1 VAAYPQAY
9 GSYPQPP
16 ENVSIITK
24 AATRRGWIRKCQ
36 WLSVKYHYSN
46 NER

>member
-1 VAAYPQAY
+1 VAAYPQVY

-24 AATRRGWIRKCQ
+24 AATRRVCVR
-36 WLSVKYHYSN
+36 
-46 NER
+46 

>member
-1 VAAYPQAY
+1 LTRSSWPAKVAAYPQVY

-24 AATRRGWIRKCQ
+24 AATRP
-36 WLSVKYHYSN
+36 
-46 NER
+46 